1 MMERSDNN
9 VPEPLD
15 DVPEQPTPTKKHVKS
30 NVAKK
35 DTDFSTLATTVSDVW
50 LSRPNITLVWKTAED
65 FSEEVEAF
73 TLLLNNKSNT
83 DKDRPRITHDL
94 QQCNDALDEGVAAL
108 KRAIDADA
116 KSMQEARA
124 TYARFGIVLEHHTYR
139 LPAER
144 NNRLFALKLLL
155 PALVTAGYDKKTSI
169 GTAYFTPLIAQYTTL
184 TGLATN
190 TDKDV
195 SGIIGNKNVQKQ
207 NIKKVL
213 IALLRVLEGNY
224 PDTYKNELRA
234 WGFQREKF

>member
-1 MMERSDNN
+1 MDKLDNN
-9 VPEPLD
+9 VPEPPD
-15 DVPEQPTPTKKHVKS
+15 DVPEQPAPTKKSVKS

-50 LSRPNITLVWKTAED
+50 LSRPNITLVWKTAND
-65 FSEEVEAF
+65 FKDEVAAF
-73 TLLLNNKSNT
+73 TLLLNSKDNT
-83 DKDRPRITHDL
+83 GKDRPRITHDL
-94 QQCNDALDEGVAAL
+94 QQCNDALDKGIAAL
-108 KRAIDADA
+108 KRAIDNDA
-116 KSMQEARA
+116 KSIEEARA
-124 TYARFGIVLEHHTYR
+124 TYARFGIVLENHTYR

-144 NNRLFALKLLL
+144 NKRLFALKLLL
-155 PALVTAGYDKKTSI
+155 PALVTAGYDKKPSI
-169 GTAYFTPLIAQYTTL
+169 GTAYFTPLIAQYAGL
-184 TGLATN
+184 SDLATN

-195 SGIIGNKNVQKQ
+195 SGIIGNKNAQKQ